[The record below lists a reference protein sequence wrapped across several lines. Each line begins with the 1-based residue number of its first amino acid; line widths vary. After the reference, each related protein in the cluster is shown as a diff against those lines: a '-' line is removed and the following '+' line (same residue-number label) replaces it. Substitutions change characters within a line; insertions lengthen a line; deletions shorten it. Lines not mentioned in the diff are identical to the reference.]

1 MFFLHGKFSCSAA
14 KYAVVPP
21 HMLVTEGLE
30 HSAHLRDRLGG
41 IDMANL
47 KEEYTDVRDR
57 IHKVEHAV
65 LSAEDREA
73 RERIIEEL
81 FCALTKTKTLT

>member
-1 MFFLHGKFSCSAA
+1 
-14 KYAVVPP
+14 
-21 HMLVTEGLE
+21 
-30 HSAHLRDRLGG
+30 
-41 IDMANL
+41 MANL

-65 LSAEDREA
+65 LPAEDREA